1 MNYNCEYDSEYDSEY
16 DNNCCRQEYGEY
28 CEDCD
33 IYYGECYNGQN
44 HCCKC
49 KITYDIYTLNNSP
62 LYLTHCCKC
71 QLIYPLSSKFIHCCK
86 CKINYNIKFI
96 HCCKHSFKNKKKCQN
111 CKHIRKYKEVLN
123 EILYYPKL
131 GIKYFEAKNEFYEN
145 V

>member
-1 MNYNCEYDSEYDSEY
+1 MNYNCEYDNDCDNEY
-16 DNNCCRQEYGEY
+16 DNDCYLQEYSEY

-33 IYYGECYNGQN
+33 IYYGERYNGQN

-49 KITYDIYTLNNSP
+49 KITYDIYTLNNSS

-71 QLIYPLSSKFIHCCK
+71 QLMYPLSS
-86 CKINYNIKFI
+86 KFI

-131 GIKYFEAKNEFYEN
+131 GIKYFEAKK
-145 V
+145 